1 MKPTNPIYTG
11 LPTTIFEVMSR
22 MAKENGAINLGQG
35 FPDVDGPEDIRRF
48 AAEEIVNGRNQY
60 PPMMGVP
67 ELRKAVAASNARFYG
82 LDVDWESEVL
92 VTSGATEAISDC
104 LAALVEPG
112 DDVVLIEPLY
122 DCYLPLVRR
131 AGAIPRLVRVTPPD
145 WRLDPE
151 ALAAAFRPKTK
162 AVLLNNPMNPAA
174 KVFGVEELQLIAD
187 QVIAN
192 DAVAICDEVYE
203 HIVFD
208 GRKHHPLMSL
218 PGMRERTIRIG
229 SAGKTFSLTGWK
241 VGYVTAAPTLL
252 DPITKAHQFTTFT
265 TPPGLQKAVAYGLGK
280 EDDYY
285 ASLAGGLEAK
295 RDRFAGGLSKI
306 GFSVVPCAG
315 TYFITADMRSVGV
328 MDDDVTACRRLTMEA
343 GVTAVPVSAFY
354 ESEAPRGFV
363 RFCFSKREAVLD
375 GALDRLARWVE
386 RKEAAGA

>member
-48 AAEEIVNGRNQY
+48 AAEEIINGKNQY

-67 ELRKAVAASNARFYG
+67 ELRKAVAAANQRFYG
-82 LDVDWESEVL
+82 LDVNWETEVL

-112 DDVVLIEPLY
+112 DEVVLFEPLY

-131 AGAIPRLVRVTPPD
+131 AGATPRPVRVMPPD
-145 WRLDPE
+145 WRLDRE
-151 ALAAAFRPKTK
+151 ALAAAFSDKTK

-174 KVFGVEELQLIAD
+174 KVFDAEELALIAEL
-187 QVIAN
+187 VIAH
-192 DAVAICDEVYE
+192 DAIAICDEVYE
-203 HIVFD
+203 HILFD
-208 GRKHHPLMSL
+208 GRKHVPLMTL
-218 PGMRERTIRIG
+218 PGMRERTVRIG

-241 VGYVTAAPTLL
+241 VGYVTAPPGLL

-265 TPPGLQKAVAYGLGK
+265 TPPGLQKAVAYGLAK
-280 EDDYY
+280 DDSYY
-285 ASLAGGLEAK
+285 ASLAGDLEAK
-295 RDRFAGGLSKI
+295 RDHFSRGLELI
-306 GFSVVPCAG
+306 GFAVVPCAG

-328 MDDDVTACRRLTMEA
+328 EDDDVTACRRLTMEA

-354 ESEAPRGFV
+354 QADAPTHFV
-363 RFCFSKREAVLD
+363 RFCFSKRDAVLD
-375 GALDRLARWVE
+375 GALDRLGRWVE
-386 RKEAAGA
+386 RKNGGAG